1 MITRKEILIKAV
13 NDCLIEM
20 YKWAQPSIN
29 LQDYLDNNK
38 IIESGNDPFYK
49 RYYLSENNFKYIKNR
64 IAEAYGIVDHWNN
77 DIDLLINYI
86 IDPDSKKIVYNDKKE
101 YVNITPLFDLTKD
114 ANEVLNLIKDC
125 KNFYKLNKE
134 YNDFMFSV
142 TLGPSPTS
150 NASTVLEY
158 WHTHGRPDFKIK
170 DFNVDCILYDENINQ
185 FINTLK

>member
-38 IIESGNDPFYK
+38 IIESDNAPFYK

-86 IDPDSKKIVYNDKKE
+86 TDI
-101 YVNITPLFDLTKD
+101 L
-114 ANEVLNLIKDC
+114 LIFTQK
-125 KNFYKLNKE
+125 
-134 YNDFMFSV
+134 
-142 TLGPSPTS
+142 
-150 NASTVLEY
+150 
-158 WHTHGRPDFKIK
+158 
-170 DFNVDCILYDENINQ
+170 
-185 FINTLK
+185 